1 MSKTTNFDAISKAE
15 SRLEIAKRI
24 AKELSGETRDLS
36 VRRMGEFTIVE
47 DGQDRWIQ
55 HTEDYNVAC
64 ENFLE
69 TVLEGGFDRA
79 EGYEDTDWYSYFCQ
93 ECGCVYSQIG
103 SPSNKQSL
111 IDELGE
117 GEHADEILELFG
129 IKRDEDSDE

>member
-36 VRRMGEFTIVE
+36 VTRIGEFTVVE

-55 HTEDYNVAC
+55 STSAYEESC
-64 ENFLE
+64 ESFLE
-69 TVLEGGFDRA
+69 DVLEGQFDK
-79 EGYEDTDWYSYFCQ
+79 YECYGDTDWYSGFCN
-93 ECGCVYSQIG
+93 ECSCIYSQIG
-103 SPSNKQSL
+103 SPSDKQSL

-117 GEHADEILELFG
+117 GDHADEILELFG